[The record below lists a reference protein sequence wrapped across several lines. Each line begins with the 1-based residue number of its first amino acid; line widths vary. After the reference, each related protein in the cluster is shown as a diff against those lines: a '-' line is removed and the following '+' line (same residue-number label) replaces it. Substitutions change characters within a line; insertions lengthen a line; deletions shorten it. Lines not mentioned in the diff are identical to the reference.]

1 MESTEAVTNLSSAQ
15 LMNPCIYIYSYT
27 VYVYVSRS
35 ADKLGDLRK
44 NWTGFVGH
52 CFVILY
58 ILDCQAS
65 LQLMKKN
72 QRPRTL

>member
-1 MESTEAVTNLSSAQ
+1 MY
-15 LMNPCIYIYSYT
+15 IYIYSYT